1 MKFLK
6 IRKKNIVKNIA
17 NKQKLTVLAALD
29 VWLSGKRKL
38 LPEKVAITVTVE
50 TTATIKEISTD
61 NIKRITLIT

>member
-1 MKFLK
+1 M
-6 IRKKNIVKNIA
+6 
-17 NKQKLTVLAALD
+17 TVLAALD